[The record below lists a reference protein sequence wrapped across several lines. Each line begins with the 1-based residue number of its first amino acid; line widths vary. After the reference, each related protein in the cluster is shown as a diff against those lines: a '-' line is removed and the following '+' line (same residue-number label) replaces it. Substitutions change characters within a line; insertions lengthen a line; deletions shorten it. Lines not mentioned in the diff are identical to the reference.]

1 MTGESMETEPFQ
13 KALMM
18 ETGTVIFLKCL
29 SEWFSEKKISRV
41 RKPGAPDTA
50 LKSYDFPRF
59 LRQRGNEIGWNTE
72 FTVPLHRGGFLF
84 SRFYGKKAAMSRIL
98 TAEHIKKSFGKNTIL
113 KDINLT
119 VEKGDVISILGP
131 SGTGKTTLLR
141 CFNYLEKPEAGRLS
155 IDDVSVDFSHISK
168 TEVQKLRRKSTMVFQ
183 QFNLF
188 RNKNVLENITE
199 GLVYGYGK
207 TKKEAEEIAMEELSR
222 VRMTDYAHMYPSEL
236 SGGMQQRVGIA
247 RALAPKPDVI
257 LFDEPTS
264 ALDPELVGE
273 VLDTIASVATLG
285 ITMIIVTHEMH
296 FAQDISTKAVFMSDG
311 LIVEEGHPKE
321 FFSHPK
327 EEQTRAFL
335 RRMLKREE
343 A

>member
-1 MTGESMETEPFQ
+1 
-13 KALMM
+13 
-18 ETGTVIFLKCL
+18 
-29 SEWFSEKKISRV
+29 
-41 RKPGAPDTA
+41 
-50 LKSYDFPRF
+50 
-59 LRQRGNEIGWNTE
+59 
-72 FTVPLHRGGFLF
+72 
-84 SRFYGKKAAMSRIL
+84 
-98 TAEHIKKSFGKNTIL
+98 
-113 KDINLT
+113 
-119 VEKGDVISILGP
+119 
-131 SGTGKTTLLR
+131 
-141 CFNYLEKPEAGRLS
+141 
-155 IDDVSVDFSHISK
+155 
-168 TEVQKLRRKSTMVFQ
+168 MVFQ

-199 GLVYGYGK
+199 GLIYGYGK
-207 TKKEAEEIAMEELSR
+207 TKKEAEELAMEELAR
-222 VRMTDYAHMYPSEL
+222 VRMTDYARMYPSEL

>member
-1 MTGESMETEPFQ
+1 
-13 KALMM
+13 
-18 ETGTVIFLKCL
+18 
-29 SEWFSEKKISRV
+29 
-41 RKPGAPDTA
+41 
-50 LKSYDFPRF
+50 
-59 LRQRGNEIGWNTE
+59 
-72 FTVPLHRGGFLF
+72 
-84 SRFYGKKAAMSRIL
+84 MSRIL
-98 TAEHIKKSFGKNTIL
+98 TAEHIKKSFGENTIL

-168 TEVQKLRRKSTMVFQ
+168 TEVRKLRRKSTMVFQ

-199 GLVYGYGK
+199 GLIYGYGK

-285 ITMIIVTHEMH
+285 ITIVTHEMH

-311 LIVEEGHPKE
+311 LIVEEGRPKE

>member
-1 MTGESMETEPFQ
+1 
-13 KALMM
+13 
-18 ETGTVIFLKCL
+18 
-29 SEWFSEKKISRV
+29 
-41 RKPGAPDTA
+41 
-50 LKSYDFPRF
+50 
-59 LRQRGNEIGWNTE
+59 
-72 FTVPLHRGGFLF
+72 
-84 SRFYGKKAAMSRIL
+84 MSRIL

-119 VEKGDVISILGP
+119 VEKGDVISILGS

-141 CFNYLEKPEAGRLS
+141 CFNYLEKPEAGRLT

-168 TEVQKLRRKSTMVFQ
+168 AEVQKLRRKSTMVFQ

-199 GLVYGYGK
+199 GLIYGYGK

-222 VRMTDYAHMYPSEL
+222 VRM
-236 SGGMQQRVGIA
+236 MQQRVGIA